1 MKAKKSF
8 TRSRGKSQGYVDL
21 LSAFHVLVRAAEN
34 GSGAAAERLR
44 ALTNISHAMP
54 SVTQNQAANP
64 PGTIKSA
71 TTRGR
76 RPDKTNPKTSNNNRP
91 DDFKESS
98 EGENFE
104 IRYFNIAALSLC
116 ILFDGSVAGSPVSL
130 VRLHDAA
137 AYLIDQANRPESEWE
152 GEDFRKILDAGF
164 SHDVPF

>member
-64 PGTIKSA
+64 PGGMNSA

-76 RPDKTNPKTSNNNRP
+76 RRTRLIPKPRTTTGLMILRNRQRGRILKSGTSISQPCLSASCSMGVWRV
-91 DDFKESS
+91 
-98 EGENFE
+98 
-104 IRYFNIAALSLC
+104 AL
-116 ILFDGSVAGSPVSL
+116 FSL